1 MLEATKANIKLAKK
15 TASANLLEGL
25 LVRKVGTNG
34 QIVPVW
40 YSALVHFV
48 VCTS

>member
-25 LVRKVGTNG
+25 LVRKVGTN
-34 QIVPVW
+34 IVEKIAMRMT
-40 YSALVHFV
+40 YEKERN
-48 VCTS
+48 